1 MLRVMS
7 NFMNKIDLI
16 KKALNYSW
24 KRNEIISNN
33 IANADT
39 PNYKAKD
46 LDFKSFFD
54 EQLNNNLKLNTTD
67 TRHIQPTS
75 ESENI
80 VINKDT
86 ITRLDQNTV
95 DIEKEM
101 SNLVKNSLY
110 FEGLVAQLNREINK
124 LKTVINEGGRK

>member
-67 TRHIQPTS
+67 TRHIQSIS

-80 VINKDT
+80 VINKET